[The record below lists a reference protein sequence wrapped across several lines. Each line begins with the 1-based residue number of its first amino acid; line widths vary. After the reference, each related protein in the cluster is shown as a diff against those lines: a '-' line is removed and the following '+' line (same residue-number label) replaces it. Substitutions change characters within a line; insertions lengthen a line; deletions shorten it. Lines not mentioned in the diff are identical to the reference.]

1 MIINHPVK
9 KPNKPYIFLIGSS
22 PGVTKHASLF
32 NIMSHF
38 NRKLRAGSTV
48 SSEAV
53 ETIKEGNGLNFATFG
68 ATIEDAEFQ
77 ADKLIEAIKEKEMP
91 VNWDSSWKL
100 ITVDFGLDSLFLDYE
115 GMIFIYT
122 HSNTIISVLFSF
134 AIKAFYALP
143 KSSTKT

>member
-1 MIINHPVK
+1 M
-9 KPNKPYIFLIGSS
+9 
-22 PGVTKHASLF
+22 
-32 NIMSHF
+32 
-38 NRKLRAGSTV
+38 

-100 ITVDFGLDSLFLDYE
+100 ITIDFGLDSLFLGYE
-115 GMIFIYT
+115 GMLSIYT
-122 HSNTIISVLFSF
+122 HSIPIISFLVLLSKHFMLYRSLLQ
-134 AIKAFYALP
+134 KLKEELP
-143 KSSTKT
+143 NTVVLLLSPMDPLELHPMNPLVNATLLSTASDTCK

>member
-1 MIINHPVK
+1 LNRDEKVN
-9 KPNKPYIFLIGSS
+9 NKYTSHTTGSS

-91 VNWDSSWKL
+91 MNWDSNWKL
-100 ITVDFGLDSLFLDYE
+100 ITIDFGLDSLFW
-115 GMIFIYT
+115 G
-122 HSNTIISVLFSF
+122 V
-134 AIKAFYALP
+134 
-143 KSSTKT
+143 

>member
-1 MIINHPVK
+1 M
-9 KPNKPYIFLIGSS
+9 
-22 PGVTKHASLF
+22 
-32 NIMSHF
+32 
-38 NRKLRAGSTV
+38 

-91 VNWDSSWKL
+91 MNWDSNWKL
-100 ITVDFGLDSLFLDYE
+100 ITIDFGLDSLFWGYE
-115 GMIFIYT
+115 GMIFIYA
-122 HSNTIISVLFSF
+122 HSISIIPFSF
-134 AIKAFYALP
+134 TIKAFYALS